1 MTFLIIVCLA
11 WLGMASTC
19 LAFSSGRSLFLFPLP
34 HGRTSTNTPAA
45 TSYRASLLRYE
56 NSPDGTSDNA
66 PASSNQAN
74 VWSVLAHTEKWIS
87 ETLASTETET
97 GNPYSRK
104 EVNYVCETN
113 TDSPMIAAN
122 MFKRLREAR
131 ELGQQHGV
139 SEEDHKMQQGECAVQ
154 CLSNDNIIMA
164 HDRQLTFGSLIN

>member
-1 MTFLIIVCLA
+1 MKFVSCIA
-11 WLGMASTC
+11 WIATANTAV
-19 LAFSSGRSLFLFPLP
+19 AFSGLSSFTGTKTTHHPKSA
-34 HGRTSTNTPAA
+34 NVA
-45 TSYRASLLRYE
+45 TGYRASLLMYE
-56 NSPDGTSDNA
+56 NSPDGSSSDSKNNA
-66 PASSNQAN
+66 AAN

-87 ETLASTETET
+87 ETLASTETDS

-139 SEEDHKMQQGECAVQ
+139 TEEDHKINQGEVV
-154 CLSNDNIIMA
+154 L
-164 HDRQLTFGSLIN
+164 